1 MGFIIFML
9 AVIGLPVGF
18 FLASLIGQIIL
29 VKSSSYEEITGIR
42 FLKFFFGFGNH
53 KVDTKQGFSLFPF
66 VEAQFRSDVEI
77 DEERA
82 RKESLKGLIIIGIVA
97 IIYFILFIVLFKPSP
112 ALLNSFSVG
121 AFIGVIIALIM
132 IVISAFKAKQ
142 KDDFRIRNIGFV
154 FQEFK
159 LLDKMTVEDNLNV
172 LALEDIDVSSAK
184 QIFSDLGIARKLKA
198 KASTLSGGEKQRVAI
213 ARALVKKPS
222 IVLADEPTGNLNYAI
237 GEQVIRQLLDACR
250 GKTLLCV
257 THDERLCPMFDRVLR
272 LEEYATVKEAEN
284 NA

>member
-1 MGFIIFML
+1 MIHLNNVSVRFG
-9 AVIGLPVGF
+9 AYT
-18 FLASLIGQIIL
+18 QIDYQPL
-29 VKSSSYEEITGIR
+29 C
-42 FLKFFFGFGNH
+42 F
-53 KVDTKQGFSLFPF
+53 
-66 VEAQFRSDVEI
+66 
-77 DEERA
+77 
-82 RKESLKGLIIIGIVA
+82 ESGESVA
-97 IIYFILFIVLFKPSP
+97 ILGGSGCGKST
-112 ALLNSFSVG
+112 LLNLIAG
-121 AFIGVIIALIM
+121 IISPLSGE
-132 IVISAFKAKQ
+132 ISIDGTFLSSLSQKQ
-142 KDDFRIRNIGFV
+142 KDAFRIRYIGFV
-154 FQEFK
+154 FQDFK
-159 LLDKMTVEDNLNV
+159 LLDKMTVEDNINV